1 MAAIRVLVVDD
12 SAFMRKFISDIIN
25 NEHDMK
31 VVGSARNGQIALDK
45 IRELNPDVVTLDV
58 EMPGKNGLEVL
69 SEIQGTVNTQVIMLS
84 GLTSEGSA
92 ITLEAL
98 EKGAFDFIQKPSGL
112 NFKTEDLKTELI
124 QRSGMRQHVKKNR
137 VRQKQFLLKKENNAK
152 SCQQLKKLQL

>member
-58 EMPGKNGLEVL
+58 EMPGKNGLE
-69 SEIQGTVNTQVIMLS
+69 G
-84 GLTSEGSA
+84 
-92 ITLEAL
+92 
-98 EKGAFDFIQKPSGL
+98 
-112 NFKTEDLKTELI
+112 FKRNIGNCKHSSDYVEWLDI
-124 QRSGMRQHVKKNR
+124 
-137 VRQKQFLLKKENNAK
+137 
-152 SCQQLKKLQL
+152 